1 MPGAR
6 PARGD
11 GAQPPARLCG
21 SFPSS
26 SCFPGEGRKPSS
38 THGSSRVRAGRFL
51 RVCRGRGQV
60 WEGGWPGGTV
70 ASCSGPG
77 LARGGGPGGSC
88 WVWVPPQ
95 SAPQSTRGRKWLLPQ
110 LPESGHTGLGGHR
123 RSGGRHP
130 RGRRPSN
137 CCLPPA
143 LPPPLSLSL
152 PLELALFRTLRHQPA
167 VLRPVEDSPAWC
179 LPCPS
184 CTLAGSLGD
193 PPALRH
199 PHPPGPEEQQARMA
213 GLLSSSTA
221 EAGVPPPLHPQPA
234 PRPS

>member
-51 RVCRGRGQV
+51 RVCRGAGAGLGGRVARRDCGQLL
-60 WEGGWPGGTV
+60 WARPCPGRRPGGQLLGVGSTPERAPEHTRAEVAAAPAAGVRAHGPGGTQTQWGQTPKGPQALQLLP
-70 ASCSGPG
+70 ASC
-77 LARGGGPGGSC
+77 
-88 WVWVPPQ
+88 
-95 SAPQSTRGRKWLLPQ
+95 
-110 LPESGHTGLGGHR
+110 
-123 RSGGRHP
+123 
-130 RGRRPSN
+130 PS
-137 CCLPPA
+137 PT
-143 LPPPLSLSL
+143 SLSL
-152 PLELALFRTLRHQPA
+152 TLELALFRTLRHQPA